1 MVLAGQ
7 EWLQDSRAARLS
19 RNSLTRLL
27 LLSGIVAVAWLAGGM
42 GVAHGEA
49 APESGGLVDRI
60 LEVGDH
66 VEQADQ
72 GTAQGLRG
80 TRVLETTDRV
90 ASTAEVLADTAL
102 HGTGATAALDE
113 SGAGD
118 AAGRVVEGT
127 ARAIDDTARD
137 AGDLIGGLAGRG
149 HEVVRSADG
158 SLRDGRL
165 VEAVAEGLTDS
176 TRSIHGRIDGAV
188 NTATPLPLPAL
199 GAFEEPATE
208 PDRPSVQDDLDTD
221 DREPGEERV
230 VTDSDLAVHLP
241 VDPVVWSSAAAET
254 SVPEADHDSGDR
266 LRLIAGGAHHPAGAD
281 AAGASAP
288 SFPAPGAAGFLMARA
303 GHLAPRPQR
312 VALPGDPTLVV
323 RDAADDPSFSPD

>member
-27 LLSGIVAVAWLAGGM
+27 LLSGLVAVAWLAGGM
-42 GVAHGEA
+42 GIAHGETSSE
-49 APESGGLVDRI
+49 PGGLVGRI

-72 GTAQGLRG
+72 GTAQGSRG
-80 TRVLETTDRV
+80 PRVLETTDRV

-102 HGTGATAALDE
+102 HGTGATTALDE
-113 SGAGD
+113 SRTAN

-127 ARAIDDTARD
+127 ARTIDDTARD
-137 AGDLIGGLAGRG
+137 AGDLIGGIASHG
-149 HEVVRSADG
+149 HDVVRSTDG

-176 TRSIHGRIDGAV
+176 TRSLHGAV

-199 GAFEEPATE
+199 GTFEEPTTE
-208 PDRPSVQDDLDTD
+208 PDRPSAQDDLDAD
-221 DREPGEERV
+221 DREPGEERAAA
-230 VTDSDLAVHLP
+230 DSDLAVHIP
-241 VDPVVWSSAAAET
+241 VDPAVWSSAAAET
-254 SVPEADHDSGDR
+254 SAQEADQDSGDR